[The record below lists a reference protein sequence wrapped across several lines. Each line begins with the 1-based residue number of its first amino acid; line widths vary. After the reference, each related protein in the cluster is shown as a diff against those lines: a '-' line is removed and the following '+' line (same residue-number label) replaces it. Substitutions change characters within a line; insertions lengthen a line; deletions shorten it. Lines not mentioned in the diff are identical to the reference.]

1 MSMIGA
7 LLLMIG
13 SVAAVIDG
21 IRVLVVAFKESALWG
36 LSCLFALFELTVL

>member
-1 MSMIGA
+1 MIGA

-21 IRVLVVAFKESALWG
+21 IRVLVLAFQESALWG
-36 LSCLFALFELTVL
+36 LSCLFALFVVSVL